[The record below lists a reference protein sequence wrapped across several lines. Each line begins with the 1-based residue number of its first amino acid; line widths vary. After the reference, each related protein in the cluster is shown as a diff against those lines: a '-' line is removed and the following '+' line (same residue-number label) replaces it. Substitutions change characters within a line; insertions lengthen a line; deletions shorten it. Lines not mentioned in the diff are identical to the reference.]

1 MSDVGGEGS
10 TNILKKKIG
19 CGVRDEGPIDLIKP
33 IPAAFGAVM
42 APAFTAFYGEKC
54 EVVESEP
61 ARFARMGATLAP
73 FGAQSAIY
81 HFRLNGSED
90 FFVILDMDAAM
101 IAAGWSLSATRDK
114 PEPAP
119 EEVNAIDRRLAKAL
133 AKPAAE
139 IIFEKAAQ
147 CGAVS
152 GALELIAS
160 GADPRRFDL
169 LNEYQRSVV
178 FSLKAQTIEG
188 EALGGMTFI
197 ASENIVT
204 SVRDHNRAERAVA
217 DEKWKRGL
225 LRLAS
230 FSVVEM
236 RAVLATRDIDI
247 NRLMNMKAG
256 EVINLQTATIDDVAF
271 APAHRSASKLKM
283 TGALGNR
290 DGARALKITSI
301 SR

>member
-1 MSDVGGEGS
+1 MSEKPPH
-10 TNILKKKIG
+10 ILKKKIG

-33 IPAAFGAVM
+33 VPSAFAAAI

-54 EVVESEP
+54 ELAENES
-61 ARFARMGATLAP
+61 AGFIRMGAALAP
-73 FGAQSAIY
+73 FNATSAIY
-81 HFRLNGSED
+81 HFRLNGEQD
-90 FFVILDMDAAM
+90 FLVILDMDAAM
-101 IAAGWSLSATRDK
+101 TAAGWSLSSTRDK
-114 PEPAP
+114 PDPAP
-119 EEVNAIDRRLAKAL
+119 EEVSAIDRRLAKAL

-139 IIFEKAAQ
+139 MIFEKAGQ
-147 CGAVS
+147 CGAVK

-169 LNEYQRSVV
+169 LNECQRSVM
-178 FSLKAQTIEG
+178 FSLNAQTIEG
-188 EALGGMTFI
+188 EALGTVIVI
-197 ASENIVT
+197 ASENCIA

-217 DEKWKRGL
+217 QEKWKQGL

-230 FSVVEM
+230 WSKVEM
-236 RAVLATRDIDI
+236 RTVLALQDIDI

-271 APAHRSASKLKM
+271 APAHKSASRLKM

-301 SR
+301 TR